1 MTDDNGSKQQRLPDV
16 GAYIRDQRRKAQ
28 LSLRKLAERS
38 GVSNPYLS
46 QIERGLRQPS
56 AKILKGIATALE
68 VSAETLFTQA
78 GILDGGPED
87 VGESGVLRS
96 IFRDP
101 ELTDGQR
108 RELAETYERFRS
120 ETAERRARRQVSEG
134 FNEANRRGG
143 PEMSAIE
150 RGLYVTVGAADLAA
164 EKVRELPAV
173 KFVVER
179 TSKIRETSLIDQARD
194 IEPKVRKQAEELQ
207 ARGEQVVA
215 RIRKDAKDFQ
225 QQAEGLPGEAP
236 ARSSRSSRTT
246 LASRSTE
253 LRENARKQATELRD
267 RVQKTIRRENGS
279 SPQRSRRRRHRLRR
293 RPRPAA
299 KSTS

>member
-87 VGESGVLRS
+87 TGESGVLRS

-101 ELTDGQR
+101 ELTDGQK
-108 RELAETYERFRS
+108 RELAETYERFRN
-120 ETAERRARRQVSEG
+120 ETVSRRARREASE
-134 FNEANRRGG
+134 
-143 PEMSAIE
+143 
-150 RGLYVTVGAADLAA
+150 
-164 EKVRELPAV
+164 
-173 KFVVER
+173 
-179 TSKIRETSLIDQARD
+179 
-194 IEPKVRKQAEELQ
+194 
-207 ARGEQVVA
+207 
-215 RIRKDAKDFQ
+215 
-225 QQAEGLPGEAP
+225 
-236 ARSSRSSRTT
+236 TT
-246 LASRSTE
+246 E
-253 LRENARKQATELRD
+253 ATEEE
-267 RVQKTIRRENGS
+267 V
-279 SPQRSRRRRHRLRR
+279 PQ
-293 RPRPAA
+293 
-299 KSTS
+299 

>member
-1 MTDDNGSKQQRLPDV
+1 MTDDNGSPQQRLPDV

-87 VGESGVLRS
+87 AGESGVLRS

-120 ETAERRARRQVSEG
+120 ETAERRARRQASEG
-134 FNEANRRGG
+134 FNEAK
-143 PEMSAIE
+143 EE
-150 RGLYVTVGAADLAA
+150 EV
-164 EKVRELPAV
+164 
-173 KFVVER
+173 
-179 TSKIRETSLIDQARD
+179 
-194 IEPKVRKQAEELQ
+194 PK
-207 ARGEQVVA
+207 
-215 RIRKDAKDFQ
+215 
-225 QQAEGLPGEAP
+225 
-236 ARSSRSSRTT
+236 
-246 LASRSTE
+246 
-253 LRENARKQATELRD
+253 
-267 RVQKTIRRENGS
+267 
-279 SPQRSRRRRHRLRR
+279 
-293 RPRPAA
+293 
-299 KSTS
+299 